1 MLTGL
6 HPVKMSTVSYYV
18 VRSGLTKE
26 GVAVNAWR
34 EYMVNRVR
42 IPDCAPK
49 GSVISRTYLS
59 PRLVKES
66 VVSGCCRAESAEDD
80 AGCRRDYI

>member
-42 IPDCAPK
+42 SPDCAPQ
-49 GSVISRTYLS
+49 GSVISRTVLS
-59 PRLVKES
+59 PRLEKS
-66 VVSGCCRAESAEDD
+66 VRLWLFAEGECDEND
-80 AGCRRDYI
+80 AGCRRDSI